1 MTSNELRR
9 EFLKFFE
16 VVGHKIVKSSPLV
29 PERDPSLLFTSAGM
43 VQFKPYFSGLVP
55 LPYTRAASVQKCLRV
70 SDLESVGKTVRHDTF
85 FEMLGNF
92 SFSDYF
98 KKEAIEWAWDFL
110 LGVLKIAD
118 ERLSVSVHEKDDE
131 AYDLWSKN
139 IGLDGSIIFR
149 LGEESNFWG
158 PAGDTGPCGPCSEI
172 FYDMGEKF
180 GCGKPDCRPGCDC
193 DRYFELWNL
202 VFPQYEKTDGGKMI
216 PLTNKGI
223 DTGMGLE
230 RLAVAMQGV
239 DTIFDTDLFSPI
251 IDEASRV
258 LDVSCSEDR
267 IAFGVIADH
276 IRALTFACAEG
287 VMPSNEGRG
296 YVLRRL
302 LRRAVRRG
310 VSLGTEEPF
319 LYRLVGAV
327 TDVMRE
333 PYPELIDRR
342 EQVSLLIKSE
352 EERFFRTLGQG
363 LAVFE
368 EIVSAGTRTI
378 SGDDAFRL
386 YDTYGFPIDM
396 TVEMAGEKGL
406 EVDAQEFEE
415 KMAAQRER
423 ARAASRFRP
432 PDAGEEW
439 EVLEEEVGEFV
450 GHESTSTKSRITAWK
465 VENKNVEI
473 RLDRTPFYAEAGG
486 QVGDIGRIYS
496 ADLEVEVLNT
506 VWTDQGIVH
515 IGRLEKGEIAGGTVT
530 AEVDDDRRKDIARNH
545 TATHLLQSAL
555 RSVLGEHV
563 RQEGSLVDPER
574 LRFDFTHYSPMTR
587 REIDRVEDLV
597 NSKIR
602 ENLPVQSVETSY
614 ESATKDLG
622 AIALFGERY
631 GDEVRVIKIG
641 DFSAELCGGSHLDSS
656 GEIGLFKI
664 TSESAVAAGIR
675 RVEGVTGKGACN
687 YIKKEESVL
696 SRIADGLGS
705 TIEDLEEKLSK
716 FVKEQRVLKKRVR
729 QLESKLASVMAVK
742 LVGRARR
749 VKGIKVYASIVEF
762 TDMVGLRE
770 MADEARARLKGKCVG
785 VVGSAIEGKAVFV
798 VFVTDNLT
806 DKLKASDV
814 AREVG
819 KLIGG
824 GGGGGKPTLAEAGGK
839 DIKKMDEVT
848 KKVPDI
854 VKDLLKSA
862 G

>member
-742 LVGRARR
+742 LV
-749 VKGIKVYASIVEF
+749 
-762 TDMVGLRE
+762 
-770 MADEARARLKGKCVG
+770 
-785 VVGSAIEGKAVFV
+785 
-798 VFVTDNLT
+798 
-806 DKLKASDV
+806 
-814 AREVG
+814 
-819 KLIGG
+819 
-824 GGGGGKPTLAEAGGK
+824 
-839 DIKKMDEVT
+839 
-848 KKVPDI
+848 
-854 VKDLLKSA
+854 
-862 G
+862 